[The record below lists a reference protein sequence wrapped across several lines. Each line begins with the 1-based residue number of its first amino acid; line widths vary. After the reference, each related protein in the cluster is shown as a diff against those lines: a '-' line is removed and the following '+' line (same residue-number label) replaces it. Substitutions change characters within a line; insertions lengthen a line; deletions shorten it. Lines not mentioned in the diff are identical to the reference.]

1 MKLGNEVE
9 GKLKGLYTLF
19 MDAKE
24 AKEFFQF
31 KSLKERAVPAGI
43 ANTIERVKHVYISD
57 HENTIGCLADCLYRW
72 LDMGMPVTLEVTDV
86 RFRDKYPANVMFM
99 LNIKDDSSYHFTSS
113 FSRLADTDQIKFAVP
128 SGVGFQVWCVTKE
141 NMTKT
146 YPAAFDNDIEFKASR
161 ATKFRTVRTV

>member
-1 MKLGNEVE
+1 MRLGYEVE
-9 GKLKGLYTLF
+9 GRLKSIYTLF

-31 KSLKERAVPAGI
+31 KSLKERAVPAGS

-72 LDMGMPVTLEVTDV
+72 LDMGMPVTLEVTNV
-86 RFRDKYPANVMFM
+86 WFREKYPANVMFM
-99 LNIKDDSSYHFTSS
+99 LNIKDKSSDLFTSS
-113 FSRLADTDQIKFAVP
+113 FSRLAETDQIKFAVP

-146 YPAAFDNDIEFKASR
+146 LPEDFDGDIEFKAAR
-161 ATKFRTVRTV
+161 TAKFRTVSKI